1 MEENKKYAE
10 LIRYYAKKIE
20 RLQDTLTDE
29 EKQLIEKLGRSI
41 LKRQIPKRVKYRRQ
55 QREKGMER

>member
-20 RLQDTLTDE
+20 RLKEPLKDE

-41 LKRQIPKRVKYRRQ
+41 LNRQVPKRVERKRQ
-55 QREKGMER
+55 QKEKGIDR